1 IEGAFG
7 AVNEQQLIVLEALLA
22 NAEKLSVVLENL
34 VEIYQYENGTK
45 NTLFQKH
52 RVLSLIAPVVEKYL
66 TAAHARGVSLKL
78 ATVSESLEV
87 ECDMREISTLLENL
101 VENAIQHT
109 RTTVTLSVEDTD
121 GKLAFAVADDGMGI
135 DPRDQQSLFSRF
147 YEVSSNGRYPAT
159 TGTGLYLCNL
169 IALAH
174 GGSLACESSPGE
186 GTVFRA
192 SVPA

>member
-1 IEGAFG
+1 MVSGSGVSSSETMNAIDKQQLPEQQREDFVSALKHKLRTPVLGARRAITLLIEGAFG

-121 GKLAFAVADDGMGI
+121 GKLAFA
-135 DPRDQQSLFSRF
+135 
-147 YEVSSNGRYPAT
+147 
-159 TGTGLYLCNL
+159 
-169 IALAH
+169 
-174 GGSLACESSPGE
+174 
-186 GTVFRA
+186 
-192 SVPA
+192 